1 MKKRKCVRTSHTT
14 NKAILIQ
21 ELAEAQVIDEKVG
34 DFEEIPKVTI
44 EDEDDEVYDLD
55 MRCTD
60 WGEAMEFF
68 K

>member
-1 MKKRKCVRTSHTT
+1 MNYEKKYKHNDFAKRLQ
-14 NKAILIQ
+14 I
-21 ELAEAQVIDEKVG
+21 IDEKVG

-60 WGEAMEFF
+60 WGEAMNFF
-68 K
+68 G

>member
-1 MKKRKCVRTSHTT
+1 MDDKKKRNA
-14 NKAILIQ
+14 NKFANRLRI
-21 ELAEAQVIDEKVG
+21 IDDKLG

-60 WGEAMEFF
+60 YGEAMDFF
-68 K
+68 N

>member
-1 MKKRKCVRTSHTT
+1 MDDKKKRNA
-14 NKAILIQ
+14 NKFANRLRI
-21 ELAEAQVIDEKVG
+21 IDDKLG

-60 WGEAMEFF
+60 YGEAMVFF
-68 K
+68 N